1 MVVAI
6 ILIVLGLLGVMSPV
20 IMSAATDGI
29 LAAILILGG
38 LTWVVH
44 SFQLHAH
51 GLGDWLRPLLLL
63 VTGGIMVAL
72 PAAGRASIG
81 LLFILYFAID
91 AYRNFTRPKALEAT
105 GRGWFIF
112 SGILD
117 ILIALLLIVTWPQGS
132 LILVGIFV
140 GVNLIFD
147 GIILSL
153 YEQIHVGGTQGCATG
168 RNVLQRSQP
177 DAVNFC
183 KAIHA
188 IVVHNQGVDEAIKLL
203 NPNA

>member
-1 MVVAI
+1 MKDPRPDLTTIIQTEKKFLGKYIVVVAI
-6 ILIVLGLLGVMSPV
+6 ILIVLGFLGVMSPM

-72 PAAGRASIG
+72 PAAGIASIG
-81 LLFILYFAID
+81 LLFVFYFAVD
-91 AYRNFTRPKALEAT
+91 AYRNFTRPKALGGI
-105 GRGWFIF
+105 GRGWFIL
-112 SGILD
+112 SGVID
-117 ILIALLLIVTWPQGS
+117 ILIALLFVVTWPQGS
-132 LILVGIFV
+132 LLLVGIFV

-147 GIILSL
+147 GIILIMVRNTL
-153 YEQIHVGGTQGCATG
+153 IGTPK
-168 RNVLQRSQP
+168 S
-177 DAVNFC
+177 
-183 KAIHA
+183 
-188 IVVHNQGVDEAIKLL
+188 
-203 NPNA
+203 

>member
-1 MVVAI
+1 MNTTPPDLTTIVQTEQKYLGKYAVPVAI
-6 ILIVLGLLGVMSPV
+6 VLIVLGILGVMSPV

-44 SFQLHAH
+44 SYQLHTH

-63 VTGGIMVAL
+63 VTGGIMVAM
-72 PAAGRASIG
+72 PTAGIASIG

-91 AYRNFTRPKALEAT
+91 AYRNFTRPKAQEAI

-112 SGILD
+112 SGMID
-117 ILIALLLIVTWPQGS
+117 ILIALLFIFTWPQGS

-147 GIILSL
+147 GFILIMVRNTPL
-153 YEQIHVGGTQGCATG
+153 GT
-168 RNVLQRSQP
+168 P
-177 DAVNFC
+177 
-183 KAIHA
+183 KA
-188 IVVHNQGVDEAIKLL
+188 
-203 NPNA
+203 

>member
-1 MVVAI
+1 MNTTPPDLMTIIQTEKKFLGKYTVVVAI
-6 ILIVLGLLGVMSPV
+6 ILIVLGFLGVMSPV

-63 VTGGIMVAL
+63 VTGSIMVAL
-72 PAAGRASIG
+72 PAAGIASIG

-91 AYRNFTRPKALEAT
+91 AYRNFTRPKALEAI

-117 ILIALLLIVTWPQGS
+117 ILIALLFIFTWPQGS

-147 GIILSL
+147 GVIL
-153 YEQIHVGGTQGCATG
+153 IMV
-168 RNVLQRSQP
+168 RNT
-177 DAVNFC
+177 
-183 KAIHA
+183 
-188 IVVHNQGVDEAIKLL
+188 LL
-203 NPNA
+203 GSPKS

>member
-1 MVVAI
+1 MNTTPPDLTTIIQAEKKFLGKYTVVVAI
-6 ILIVLGLLGVMSPV
+6 ILIVLGFLGVMSPV

-44 SFQLHAH
+44 SFQLRTH

-72 PAAGRASIG
+72 PAAGIASIG

-91 AYRNFTRPKALEAT
+91 AYRNFTRPKALEAI
-105 GRGWFIF
+105 GHGWFIF

-117 ILIALLLIVTWPQGS
+117 ILIALLFIFTWPQGS

-147 GIILSL
+147 GITLIMMRNTT
-153 YEQIHVGGTQGCATG
+153 IGTPT
-168 RNVLQRSQP
+168 S
-177 DAVNFC
+177 
-183 KAIHA
+183 
-188 IVVHNQGVDEAIKLL
+188 
-203 NPNA
+203 